1 MPATSPD
8 PAPLP
13 PERLQEISLSVVSA
27 LRRREESFFA
37 RPRGREDGQQRAQ
50 LADQI
55 TREMFAAWFANQ
67 PGVSLA
73 AVGGFGRGELF
84 PSSDIDLLFF
94 CPRQPDAAL
103 KARLRGFLQSLWDV
117 HLRVSHGVRSPEEC
131 GELHEGNTEFT
142 IGLLDMRPLAGE
154 PELYERA
161 RLSLSRLL
169 QKKAPLVQQ
178 RLEELIRER
187 HARFADTVFHL
198 EPNVKESPGGL
209 RDLHAV
215 GWLRALE
222 WTGDGICPA
231 EARMP
236 ATPEWREAHEN
247 LALIRTFLH
256 YVQGRDVNLLSYELQ
271 ERLGRELA
279 PRHQPHSAEAWMRA
293 YFRHARLI
301 ARELRQRMAGRDAGR
316 ISARRLSTAPGWK
329 LEARQVDWT
338 RPMVELDYAAICRG
352 FLFAADAGAYLSP
365 ASESA
370 VQQALIWGDR
380 RPESQREIWPALADL
395 LRHPLA
401 YEALAE
407 MHQVGILSLLLPEFS
422 AVDGWVQ
429 RDFHHR
435 YTVDE
440 HTLLT
445 LRGLRLLQSSESPSR
460 QRLAELYGEIEKPE
474 LLSLALLLHDLAKPA
489 GTETHVAA
497 GAEQAAAIA
506 ARWSMDAKAA
516 ADVVF
521 LVGHHLAISKAMRRD
536 IFDPD
541 NISALAL
548 ELGNEERLKMLT
560 LMTWADIHAVHPEAM
575 TAWKEENLFQ
585 LYIETYNALTHRAD
599 QNRIVPGNR
608 DVHDVLAQVSAGE
621 LRQAQASPEEF
632 AAFLEGLPR
641 RYLASYS
648 AQEMLRHLRQASG
661 LARQPVQTNL
671 VAWAEGYELTVIMRD
686 RPGIFVTLTGLL
698 AGRGFNI
705 VKAEAVSNRQGIVVD
720 RFRFLDPSR
729 SLELNPEEYETLQR
743 QIVTALSASYDPERL
758 RLPAQ
763 HWFARG
769 AGPAIAPRVHF
780 EATVDGKQTLLE
792 VITRDRPGLLFDI
805 SRILAQHGCDLSVA
819 LIDTESTKAIDVF
832 YLTFDHRPLDQE
844 RILNLRK
851 LLLEVL

>member
-1 MPATSPD
+1 M
-8 PAPLP
+8 P
-13 PERLQEISLSVVSA
+13 PERLQEIGLSVVSA
-27 LRRREESFFA
+27 LRRQEESFFA
-37 RPRGREDGQQRAQ
+37 LPRGREDGQQRAQ
-50 LADQI
+50 LANQI
-55 TREMFAAWFANQ
+55 TREMFTAWFANQ

-94 CPRQPDAAL
+94 FSRQPDAVL
-103 KARLRGFLQSLWDV
+103 KAKLRGFLQSLWDV
-117 HLRVSHGVRSPEEC
+117 HLRVSHGVRAPEEC

-154 PELYERA
+154 AALYEKARAHLA
-161 RLSLSRLL
+161 RLLL
-169 QKKAPLVQQ
+169 KKAPLVKQ

-209 RDLHAV
+209 RDLQAA

-222 WTGDGICPA
+222 WTGEGICPA
-231 EARMP
+231 EARTP

-271 ERLGRELA
+271 ERLGSELM
-279 PRHQPHSAEAWMRA
+279 PRHQSHTAEAWMRA

-301 ARELRQRMAGRDAGR
+301 ARELRQRMTGRNA
-316 ISARRLSTAPGWK
+316 ARNSVRPAAAAPGWK
-329 LEARQVDWT
+329 LEARQVEWT
-338 RPMVELDYAAICRG
+338 QPVVELDYASICHGFALAAESGG
-352 FLFAADAGAYLSP
+352 FLSA

-370 VQQALIWGDR
+370 VQQALIWRDR
-380 RPESQREIWPALADL
+380 RPDAQREIWPALADL

-445 LRGLRLLQSSESPSR
+445 LRGLRLLQTSTSPTR
-460 QRLAELYGEIEKPE
+460 QRLAELFGEIEKPE

-489 GTETHVAA
+489 GTDTHVAA

-506 ARWSMDAKAA
+506 ARWGMEAKAA

-521 LVGHHLAISKAMRRD
+521 LVGHHLAISKALRRD

-585 LYIETYNALTHRAD
+585 IYIETYNALTHRAD
-599 QNRIVPGNR
+599 QNRIAPGNR
-608 DVHDVLAQVSAGE
+608 DARDVLAQVSAAE
-621 LRQAQASPEEF
+621 LHQAQASPEAF

-648 AQEMLRHLRQASG
+648 PQEMLRHLRQASG
-661 LARQPVQTNL
+661 LERQPVQTRL
-671 VAWAEGYELTVIMRD
+671 VAWAEGYDLTVIMRD

-729 SLELNPEEYETLQR
+729 SLELNPEESEALQQ
-743 QIVTALSASYDPERL
+743 QIVTAMAASFDPERL

-763 HWFARG
+763 RWFARG

-792 VITRDRPGLLFDI
+792 IITRDRPGLLFEI

-832 YLTFDHRPLDQE
+832 YMTFDHRPLDPE
-844 RILNLRK
+844 SITGLRK
-851 LLLEVL
+851 LFMEVL